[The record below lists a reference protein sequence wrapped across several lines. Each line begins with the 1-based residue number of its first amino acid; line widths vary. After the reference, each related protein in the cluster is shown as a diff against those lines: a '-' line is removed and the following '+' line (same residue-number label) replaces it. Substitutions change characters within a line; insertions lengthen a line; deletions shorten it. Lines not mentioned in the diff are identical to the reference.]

1 MEPHPTPDRAL
12 RPVETQPGVLV
23 HPAADRRLATEHW
36 LLATAPTPEARSE
49 ARLFWKAYGTA
60 ALRLGTLFS
69 AVRIPGHLV
78 HAVAGC
84 EYAEDKFHEHAQHV
98 DEFLDQALD
107 GGPVI
112 CDPRYRR
119 YYALVPAS
127 MPTTWRLANDDWRV
141 MDVDCLG
148 RGCALGVPKVD
159 AVDFNPATWDS
170 YWSVPMSSPGALCAG
185 LDVARLI
192 AAARHQV
199 AEPDA

>member
-1 MEPHPTPDRAL
+1 MADTSERAL
-12 RPVETQPGVLV
+12 RPVEAGPGVLV
-23 HPAADRRLATEHW
+23 HPMADRRLATEHW